1 MSSDLGERD
10 AYTLREFCARHG
22 LSRAHFYRL
31 QSLGRSPRLIRA
43 GRRVLVSR
51 EAAAEWR
58 REMERDSEEPAR
70 RASTPTSKEQGT
82 RPRSGTTEAV
92 LPPAAGADRSPARR
106 PTRRRGTLA

>member
-31 QSLGRSPRLIRA
+31 QALGSGPRLIRA

-51 EAAAEWR
+51 EAATDWR
-58 REMERDSEEPAR
+58 RKMERDAEEPAR
-70 RASTPTSKEQGT
+70 PTPREQATG
-82 RPRSGTTEAV
+82 
-92 LPPAAGADRSPARR
+92 D
-106 PTRRRGTLA
+106 